1 MDKQYCILR
10 VGKKYKTLGQ
20 IEGFRKHMEREIETL
35 NSNGAR
41 NLLLVGNYDLNF
53 VEYTLARLKQRK
65 GAVLAREM
73 LLTASPSFFKGLTD
87 DELEKWT
94 YANRDFLDL
103 NFRTVVYA
111 NLHLDE
117 NCPHIHVLLVPVYD
131 NDKLSNS
138 YYFDG
143 IAKMR
148 AWQDKYFEHMNKIF
162 PQLQRGMEYSKAT
175 HTDIQKFYSLINK
188 DFNEMDLD
196 QLKARAKYSE
206 LLEIKIQAKDRTLEA
221 YKKQNE
227 KLREDNNNIGLE
239 LTKINS
245 KASLLDKTIKY
256 MAKVYK
262 VTEKRLNEIMDYIDG
277 KDRGRER

>member
-1 MDKQYCILR
+1 
-10 VGKKYKTLGQ
+10 
-20 IEGFRKHMEREIETL
+20 
-35 NSNGAR
+35 
-41 NLLLVGNYDLNF
+41 
-53 VEYTLARLKQRK
+53 
-65 GAVLAREM
+65 
-73 LLTASPSFFKGLTD
+73 
-87 DELEKWT
+87 
-94 YANRDFLDL
+94 
-103 NFRTVVYA
+103 
-111 NLHLDE
+111 
-117 NCPHIHVLLVPVYD
+117 
-131 NDKLSNS
+131 
-138 YYFDG
+138 
-143 IAKMR
+143 
-148 AWQDKYFEHMNKIF
+148 
-162 PQLQRGMEYSKAT
+162 
-175 HTDIQKFYSLINK
+175 
-188 DFNEMDLD
+188 MDLD